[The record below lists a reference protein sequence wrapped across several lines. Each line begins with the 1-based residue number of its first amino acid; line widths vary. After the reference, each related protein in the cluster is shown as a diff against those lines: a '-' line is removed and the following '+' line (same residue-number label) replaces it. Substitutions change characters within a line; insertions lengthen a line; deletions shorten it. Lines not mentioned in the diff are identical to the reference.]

1 MPQRIQLRR
10 AKGWRKPAGAVVVAR
25 PSKWGNPF
33 RLKETAQRY
42 PSLSPQQCAE
52 FIVNEFRDM
61 LGAQEL
67 REWYGYPSDTD
78 IRAEL
83 GGRDLA
89 CWCPPGQAC
98 HAQVLLQIA
107 NRDDWTG

>member
-1 MPQRIQLRR
+1 
-10 AKGWRKPAGAVVVAR
+10 
-25 PSKWGNPF
+25 
-33 RLKETAQRY
+33 
-42 PSLSPQQCAE
+42 
-52 FIVNEFRDM
+52 M